1 MIIRSSMNPE
11 SGRQG
16 CVCFIKMVNTVTFR
30 TDLKTVGKTSENT
43 SSRIYNLSA
52 MQNIRKQYQLYEGLN
67 RPKRTEVGAL

>member
-1 MIIRSSMNPE
+1 
-11 SGRQG
+11 
-16 CVCFIKMVNTVTFR
+16 MVNTVTFR